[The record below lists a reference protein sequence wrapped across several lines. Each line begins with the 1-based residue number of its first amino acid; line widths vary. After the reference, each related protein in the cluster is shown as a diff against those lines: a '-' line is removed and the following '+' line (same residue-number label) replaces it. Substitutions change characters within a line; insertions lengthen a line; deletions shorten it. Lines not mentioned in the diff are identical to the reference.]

1 MTKKLLLFLTVLL
14 LTLSLAACGGPMEQ
28 LETLEAPSASS
39 GLEQEPVS
47 PTGFD
52 GNLAG
57 LCQYMEQNQAVT
69 GEKVEMSYKEIGA
82 VGGFR
87 YRFKFNGSTVQAEF
101 YEFDLDNQNAKAQ
114 ECLSSVKEKG
124 FFTILSNEVPA
135 VLNGDFLMVYS
146 DPSKDEGNTA
156 QAEKV
161 KSLFM
166 DFKQ

>member
-57 LCQYMEQNQAVT
+57 L
-69 GEKVEMSYKEIGA
+69 
-82 VGGFR
+82 
-87 YRFKFNGSTVQAEF
+87 
-101 YEFDLDNQNAKAQ
+101 
-114 ECLSSVKEKG
+114 
-124 FFTILSNEVPA
+124 
-135 VLNGDFLMVYS
+135 
-146 DPSKDEGNTA
+146 
-156 QAEKV
+156 
-161 KSLFM
+161 
-166 DFKQ
+166 